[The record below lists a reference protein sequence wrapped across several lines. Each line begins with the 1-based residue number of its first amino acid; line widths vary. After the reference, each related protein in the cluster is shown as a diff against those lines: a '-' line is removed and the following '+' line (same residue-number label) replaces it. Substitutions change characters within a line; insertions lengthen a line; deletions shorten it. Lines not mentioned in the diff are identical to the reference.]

1 MLLNDYF
8 ESTDGMNSKIINNY
22 GYTITVNSLNAKSM
36 PELNDRVGQDSLISV
51 KRNLKASKGVNQ
63 D

>member
-36 PELNDRVGQDSLISV
+36 PELNDRVSQDSLISV

>member
-8 ESTDGMNSKIINNY
+8 ESTNGMNSKIINNY

-36 PELNDRVGQDSLISV
+36 PELNDRVSQDSLISV